1 MHMERLSFSS
11 FSDYSF
17 SEAKR
22 KYPAI
27 ADVPDIRLLSLRDAI
42 QGNPDR
48 KRVLLESKHSE
59 VAPSRETYMEAL
71 DQWQLPEGWGDLML
85 SLTNPLIEGIPLGI
99 SSTMLATYAGDPYL
113 TQLLKLVLIYALFTE
128 SDNERDATHVGA
140 MMRAQDLNDL
150 LTWMPRLRH
159 GGTRFL
165 QRLVRCIKSIIN
177 PEL

>member
-1 MHMERLSFSS
+1 MEENRISF
-11 FSDYSF
+11 FSF
-17 SEAKR
+17 SEVKR

-27 ADVPDIRLLSLRDAI
+27 ADVPDIQLLNLHDDI

-59 VAPSRETYMEAL
+59 SAELAPSRETYMEAL
-71 DQWQLPEGWGDLML
+71 DQWQLPEGWGDFLL
-85 SLTNPLIEGIPLGI
+85 SLTNPLIEGIPQGI

-113 TQLLKLVLIYALFTE
+113 TQLLRLVLIYALFTE
-128 SDNERDATHVGA
+128 SDNEREGTHLGA

-150 LTWMPRLRH
+150 LTWTPRLRN

-165 QRLVRCIKSIIN
+165 QRLVRCIENIVN